1 MRGDPLNKIFYH
13 TVNVMFKSCV
23 LNIDDEDEA
32 ATKCKDKGQLIDWLQ
47 DKYLI
52 ILENGHKFATDDW
65 YSPVKKQSEFKFHKI
80 ATRGFF
86 RTK

>member
-1 MRGDPLNKIFYH
+1 M
-13 TVNVMFKSCV
+13 
-23 LNIDDEDEA
+23 
-32 ATKCKDKGQLIDWLQ
+32 DWLQ

-52 ILENGHKFATDDW
+52 ILENGHKLATDDW
-65 YSPVKKQSEFKFHKI
+65 YNPVKKQSEFKFHKI